1 MVHCDGGM
9 RSWGWGWGHANVVD
23 AGGGRRGGRGR
34 VLTLESRLEGGE

>member
-23 AGGGRRGGRGR
+23 AGGGR